1 MSHEDDAIV
10 PGERIGP
17 FRLGAGESEVLAFLS
32 REGGVQREQREGT
45 QVVHA
50 GDLSF
55 WFDDGRLTQ
64 VGAHSNFGGKLAE
77 KVGVGSTL
85 EDLAELGT
93 IGVDLDDGVLLLE
106 EFDGVCFDVGDGL
119 PELMNAVP
127 EEFVEGESGYQLD
140 ANWSISWIGVFDAD
154 RMAEVEG

>member
-17 FRLGAGESEVLAFLS
+17 FRLGAGESEVLAFLA

-64 VGAHSNFGGKLAE
+64 VGAHSRFGGKLAE
-77 KVGVGSTL
+77 RVGVGSTL
-85 EDLAELGT
+85 DELAELGEH
-93 IGVDLDDGVLLLE
+93 LL
-106 EFDGVCFDVGDGL
+106 C
-119 PELMNAVP
+119 
-127 EEFVEGESGYQLD
+127 
-140 ANWSISWIGVFDAD
+140 
-154 RMAEVEG
+154 AEQPPLATAGHTAPLAAHW